1 MERGQGL
8 AHILMTSPDLDDQ
21 PKRDLVYLIAVAD
34 YKLGNILQARKQLR
48 ALLEVKVPTTDNI
61 VWGNQGMI
69 WWKCMLNMYLL
80 RDHIGVGVTLLWYR
94 TVIDRK

>member
-1 MERGQGL
+1 MVIQSVPLCRLVWNLVHSRWRTDMERGQGL

-69 WWKCMLNMYLL
+69 W
-80 RDHIGVGVTLLWYR
+80 
-94 TVIDRK
+94 